1 MPHGSGS
8 HLVVCMFCSM
18 QSTYTYVSPQYIEY
32 LFGDSASWETCPW
45 SQHVFLS
52 PPTPPKEGIPGEGW
66 AHSLGCILWIHSC
79 LGSEIASQAIFLD
92 HWPLTWDGPIFPLEI
107 MCWNLVLTPWA
118 CHLSHLPL
126 SLQSP
131 PLASISSSSF
141 WTPVCCLKTAQ
152 QAVPPIQPQ
161 LCHSSL
167 VLLWKRIHNMHLFSV
182 GTRSLS
188 LWLHVG
194 PKAELIPDAPVQ
206 RYQGHCFLSLP
217 HVSWI
222 FLKHLRKGWEMR
234 ALVLHLTAL
243 RPSPFFIIPPVG
255 KAGFTLPTF
264 IQKIFESLLLFQHW
278 YVTNIVMEENP

>member
-1 MPHGSGS
+1 
-8 HLVVCMFCSM
+8 
-18 QSTYTYVSPQYIEY
+18 
-32 LFGDSASWETCPW
+32 
-45 SQHVFLS
+45 
-52 PPTPPKEGIPGEGW
+52 
-66 AHSLGCILWIHSC
+66 
-79 LGSEIASQAIFLD
+79 
-92 HWPLTWDGPIFPLEI
+92 

-131 PLASISSSSF
+131 LVASYQFIIFLDTCVLCQNS
-141 WTPVCCLKTAQ
+141 TA
-152 QAVPPIQPQ
+152 ACPTHPTTT
-161 LCHSSL
+161 LSL
-167 VLLWKRIHNMHLFSV
+167 ITILLWKRIHNMHLFSV
-182 GTRSLS
+182 GTKSLS

-243 RPSPFFIIPPVG
+243 RPSPFFIKPPVG

-264 IQKIFESLLLFQHW
+264 IQKTFESLLLF
-278 YVTNIVMEENP
+278 